1 MPDIANTNG
10 APLPLPSE
18 GHGSFEFWKKEIL
31 AAASK
36 RDDDFKPN
44 WDRNIASYQAKS
56 GAPTPSVSDTDAI
69 VVPKDF
75 ANVEQKRAQ
84 LFFQLPK
91 VLCKAMRP
99 DAEDSAPLV
108 QAILRFYLG
117 PQRVDAMKMMGECLF
132 DTLCPAGLMVSKIG
146 YESVQDGVA
155 MVPVQVPA
163 PEMPPTG
170 PTPLGAVAQP
180 GAAPPGS
187 VLGLNAPPQP
197 QTITIQRPAPRII
210 SERYFWERVSPAKVL
225 IPDGFSGSNYDLAPW
240 LGFEFDLPAAIAA
253 RKYGRDENDLKTV
266 SGDDEHKLKSEPNPQ
281 SRSTEE
287 KVHGFE
293 IFYKAALYDPK
304 EKNPDKIR
312 YMVVLDND
320 EEPTRHRDMPYQR
333 FDPMTGRLMLGMR
346 GFPIHIGALRYVSD
360 SAYPPSE
367 CTISHRLGMELNRF
381 RQQMVTLR
389 DRAIPQILADLQRLG
404 GAQTLEK
411 MRRGEYAGIIP
422 VPNLDAANPPLM
434 AAPTAHQNPDNYR
447 ANDYI
452 ARDIS
457 DVWAFGPNQLGQEA
471 AESRSATEMS
481 IAQRNAST
489 RISAERRDAMAY
501 FAGGATKL
509 LSLLQLFQDR
519 EEFVEIVGDDGARR
533 LEAWDRTKIASEY
546 LLEIKADSSA
556 QLDFAQERQDTL
568 KLYELVAR
576 DPNVNR
582 VEILHKVATAFDF
595 DPQRLIVT
603 QLPPKGPEPM
613 AISLALKGEELDIGR
628 PEFPLLLLLL
638 QQSGHEI
645 PPTLVTQMQQ
655 HAQVQQLVMAH
666 AGVGPGIAPAGS
678 AGPHTPQPDATHP
691 GTALKAERL
700 NKHQE
705 RNSTNQ
711 PGFDRS
717 KVQ

>member
-10 APLPLPSE
+10 APLQLPSE

-31 AAASK
+31 AAAAK
-36 RDDDFKPN
+36 RDEDFKPN

-163 PEMPPTG
+163 PEMPSTG

-187 VLGLNAPPQP
+187 VLGLNTPPPP

-210 SERYFWERVSPAKVL
+210 SERYFWDRWSPAKAL
-225 IPDGFSGSNYDLAPW
+225 IPDGFSGSNYDKAPW
-240 LGFEFDLPAAIAA
+240 LGGEVELSALRAQQFRAED
-253 RKYGRDENDLKTV
+253 DLKLQT
-266 SGDDEHKLKSEPNPQ
+266 GDDEHRLKSEP
-281 SRSTEE
+281 SERRSTEE
-287 KVHGFE
+287 KVRAFE
-293 IFYKAALYDPK
+293 IWYKASLYDPN

-312 YMVVLDND
+312 YMLILDGD
-320 EEPTRHRDMPYQR
+320 EEPVRHADSPYQR
-333 FDPMTGRLMLGMR
+333 FDPMTGRLTLGMR

-389 DRAIPQILADLQRLG
+389 DRAIPQILADMMRLG
-404 GAQTLEK
+404 GAGTLEK

-422 VPNLDAANPPLM
+422 VPNLDVSNPPLF
-434 AAPTAHQNPDNYR
+434 AAPVAHMNPDSYR
-447 ANDYI
+447 GNDYI
-452 ARDIS
+452 DRDM
-457 DVWAFGPNQLGQEA
+457 DTVWGLGPNQHGQEA

-481 IAQRNAST
+481 IAQGNAKT
-489 RISAERRDAMAY
+489 RLSAERRDAMAY
-501 FAGGATKL
+501 FAAGATKL

-546 LLEIKADSSA
+546 LIEIKPDSSA
-556 QLDFAQERQDTL
+556 QFDVAQDRSDLL
-568 KLYELVAR
+568 KLYELTAK
-576 DPNVNR
+576 DPNGNR
-582 VEILHKVATAFDF
+582 VELLHRMAPTFDL
-595 DPQRLIVT
+595 DPARWVVT
-603 QLPPKGPEPM
+603 QLPPKGPEP
-613 AISLALKGEELDIGR
+613 AGVSFSFKLEDLDIGN
-628 PEFPLLLLLL
+628 PNFPVVMFIL
-638 QQSGHEI
+638 QQNGYAF
-645 PPTLVTQMQQ
+645 PPEMIQRMQQ
-655 HAQVQQLVMAH
+655 HAQLQQLVMAH
-666 AGVGPGIAPAGS
+666 AGVGPGIAPAGAPPS
-678 AGPHTPQPDATHP
+678 TPQPPNTTHP
-691 GTALKAERL
+691 GTAPRAERL